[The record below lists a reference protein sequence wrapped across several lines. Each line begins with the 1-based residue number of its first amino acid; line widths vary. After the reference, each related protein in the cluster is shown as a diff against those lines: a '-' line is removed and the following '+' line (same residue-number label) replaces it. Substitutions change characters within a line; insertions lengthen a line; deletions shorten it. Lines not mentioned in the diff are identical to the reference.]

1 MGIYRKSSI
10 YQTDKFVFVKD
21 SDKSRLTGGI
31 SEMKIRKV
39 EKNGIICAVI
49 DSEDKV
55 ITDSQSALD
64 LLMTAKYD
72 AETKNIVIN
81 KKMIT
86 EDFFIL
92 STGLAGEILQKYINY
107 GGRIAI
113 YGDFSHYTSKPLKDF
128 IYESNKGKDV
138 FFVATEDEAI
148 EKLTR

>member
-1 MGIYRKSSI
+1 
-10 YQTDKFVFVKD
+10 
-21 SDKSRLTGGI
+21 
-31 SEMKIRKV
+31 
-39 EKNGIICAVI
+39 
-49 DSEDKV
+49 
-55 ITDSQSALD
+55 
-64 LLMTAKYD
+64 MTAKYD

-107 GGRIAI
+107 GGRVAI

-148 EKLTR
+148 ERLSR